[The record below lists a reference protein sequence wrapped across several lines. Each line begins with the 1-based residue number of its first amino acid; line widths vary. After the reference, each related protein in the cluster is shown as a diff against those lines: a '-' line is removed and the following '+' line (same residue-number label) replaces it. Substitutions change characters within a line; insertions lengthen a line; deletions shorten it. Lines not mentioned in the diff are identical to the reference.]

1 MKVLIIHGGEI
12 SLPGGVYKT
21 VRETGK
27 HLAKNGHDVTLLQ
40 ENPLNYAKE
49 EIYNGFKVI
58 RVKSRFSSHFYG
70 LSPEIY
76 WFLKKHLKD
85 LNPDIIHIHGYH
97 TLFTPVVLFAIRKI
111 NPEILIFFSPH
122 LDVVKSSFA
131 GKYLW
136 RFYKIIGNIIFEKS
150 SQVIACSNFEAK
162 CIHDDYKVDYNKISI
177 LPHGVNCYNPIKN
190 PKNNR
195 KLNLI
200 YAGHLIERKGVD
212 FILES
217 LNSLIYDLKITNVT
231 LTIIGEGKEKKKLLK
246 LAHNLKLDD
255 YIIWKSFLQRDQL
268 IREIK
273 DADIFLLLSRSEAFG
288 IVIAESLALGTCCIV
303 TNNTALLEF
312 NNEKGCFGVDYPPD
326 PKKVANLIRNIYES
340 DVQVGPFS
348 DKIRTWDEAAG
359 DYEKVYSNLLKEVSQ
374 CK

>member
-1 MKVLIIHGGEI
+1 MNVLIIHGGEI

-27 HLAKNGHDVTLLQ
+27 HLAKSGHDVTLLQ
-40 ENPLNYAKE
+40 ENPLNYAKKD
-49 EIYNGFKVI
+49 IYNGFKVI
-58 RVKSRFSSHFYG
+58 RVKSRVSSHFYG
-70 LSPEIY
+70 FSPEMY
-76 WFLKKHLKD
+76 WYLKKHLKD
-85 LNPDIIHIHGYH
+85 LNPDVIHIHGYH

-111 NPEILIFFSPH
+111 NPEVLVFFSPH

-150 SQVIACSNFEAK
+150 SHVIACSNFEAK
-162 CIHDDYKVDYNKISI
+162 CIHDDYKVGYNKISI
-177 LPHGVNCYNPIKN
+177 LPHGVDHYNPLKN
-190 PKNNR
+190 PKNNH
-195 KLNLI
+195 KLNLV

-217 LNSLIYDLKITNVT
+217 LNSLIYDLKIKDVR

-246 LAHNLKLDD
+246 LAHDLKLEDH
-255 YIIWKSFLQRDQL
+255 IIWKSFLQRDQL
-268 IREIK
+268 IKEIK

-288 IVIAESLALGTCCIV
+288 IVVAEALALGTCCIV
-303 TNNTALLEF
+303 TKNTALLEF
-312 NNEKGCFGVDYPPD
+312 NNEKGCFGVDYPLD
-326 PKKVANLIRNIYES
+326 PKKVASLIKDISES

-348 DKIRTWDEAAG
+348 NKIRTWNKAAH
-359 DYEKVYSNLLKEVSQ
+359 DYEKAYSNLLKEASQ